1 MTQEEKLIL
10 RIASLEDGLSTVRFF
25 KKNGEL
31 VFWIVEITQKVE
43 GEKCDKI
50 EERKELKSG

>member
-10 RIASLEDGLSTVRFF
+10 RIASLDDGLTTVRFF

-31 VFWIVEITQKVE
+31 VMWFVVDTLKPE
-43 GEKCDKI
+43 GERGKI
-50 EERKELKSG
+50 EERKEV

>member
-10 RIASLEDGLSTVRFF
+10 RLASLDDGLTTVRFF

-31 VFWIVEITQKVE
+31 VFWIVEVTQKPE
-43 GEKCDKI
+43 GEKREVDT
-50 EERKELKSG
+50 

>member
-10 RIASLEDGLSTVRFF
+10 RLASLDDGLTTVRFF

-31 VFWIVEITQKVE
+31 VFWIVEITQKPE
-43 GEKCDKI
+43 GERGKI
-50 EERKELKSG
+50 EERKEV